1 MQKNIKINEN
11 GHLEIAGIEA
21 GALVKEYGT
30 PLYVMDEGYIRSVC
44 REIIEC
50 LKSEYPDSMAF
61 YASKAFSAKA
71 IYSVAASEGL
81 GTDVVSA
88 GELYTAIAG
97 KMPAN
102 RIIMHGNNKS
112 KTELEYAV
120 KTGIYAIVIDSLH
133 ELSLLSA
140 IGDEFGICSI
150 NVMVRINPGVEAH
163 THHYMQTSKTDSK
176 FGFSISDGSA
186 IEFIRKVK
194 AAKNLNFIGIHCH
207 IGSQIFET
215 EPFRLTVDYM
225 TDLIADLSRENII
238 VTDLNM
244 GGGYGVY
251 YTDYDRPKS
260 PSVYIKVIADE
271 LKRCI
276 VDKKIRAPKLIVEP
290 GRCIVG
296 EAGTTLYRVGSIKE
310 IKGLKKYISID
321 GGLFENPRYA
331 LYQAKYS
338 CILAERAN
346 EPCTDRVTVAGKC
359 CETGDIIIEDCMLP
373 PAKSGDILAVFTTG
387 AYNFSMASNYNRNT
401 VPPVVFVNNGKS
413 GYAVK
418 PQSIE
423 DVVSRDTFPEYK

>member
-30 PLYVMDEGYIRSVC
+30 PLYVMDEEYIRSVC
-44 REIIEC
+44 RDIISC
-50 LKSEYPDSMAF
+50 LKSEYPDSMAC

-71 IYSVAASEGL
+71 IYQVVTSEGL
-81 GTDVVSA
+81 GADVVSA
-88 GELYTAIAG
+88 GELYTAVMG

-102 RIIMHGNNKS
+102 RIIYHGNNKS

-120 KTGIYAIVIDSLH
+120 KTGVYAIVLDSH
-133 ELSLLSA
+133 NELDLLSG
-140 IGDEFGICSI
+140 IGDALGVSSI

-186 IEFIRKVK
+186 VEFIRKVSVT
-194 AAKNLNFIGIHCH
+194 KNIRFIGIHCH

-215 EPFRLTVDYM
+215 EPYRLAVDYM
-225 TDLIADLSRENII
+225 TDLISELSHNNIT
-238 VTDLNM
+238 VFDLNM
-244 GGGYGVY
+244 GGGYGVF
-251 YTDYDRPKS
+251 YTEYDKPKN

-276 VDKKIRAPKLIVEP
+276 AAKRIRAPKLIVEP

-296 EAGTTLYRVGSIKE
+296 EAGTTLYRIGSIKE
-310 IKGLKKYISID
+310 IKDVKKYISVD

-338 CILAERAN
+338 CMLAERAN
-346 EPCTDRVTVAGKC
+346 EPRTERVTVAGKC

-373 PAKSGDILAVFTTG
+373 TAESGDILAVFTTG
-387 AYNFSMASNYNRNT
+387 AYNYSMASNYNRNA
-401 VPPVVFVNNGKS
+401 VPPVVFVRNGKS
-413 GYAVK
+413 CYAVK
-418 PQSIE
+418 PQTIE
-423 DVVSRDTFPEYK
+423 DIVSRDTFIEYK